1 MSASMERAYPNMKKY
16 LFFIA
21 QNYSFE
27 ILRPLQRQIN
37 LNGDQVLWFVYGNDV
52 NLNLFNP
59 DETYTSNPS
68 EAVNFAPIASFVP
81 GNIIPNFIPGIKVQV
96 FHGFEWKK
104 KGHFVIRDCFDL
116 YCTQGPLFTNKFK
129 QLAQKHPFFDVVETG
144 WPKLDTLFNTSPLTV
159 NNPDLPCILYAPTFS
174 PALTSAADLFDE
186 IVHLSH
192 TQNWQWIIKFHPKM
206 DSNWVEKFTQ
216 AAHDKLQIIDTAEIA
231 PVLHAADVILS
242 DTSSI
247 ITEFMLLSKPAV
259 TYKNAQPEPEL
270 IDFTEPKQLAN
281 KLQQALT
288 PNAQLIEQIN
298 QYTAQMH
305 PYQDGLSSERILA
318 AVDDMIENGKK
329 APKKKPLNLVRNF
342 KMRKKMKYWK

>member
-1 MSASMERAYPNMKKY
+1 MKKY

-27 ILRPLQRQIN
+27 ILRPLQQQIK
-37 LNGDQVLWFVYGNDV
+37 LNGDQVLWFIYGNEV
-52 NLNLFNP
+52 NKDLFNK
-59 DETYTSNPS
+59 DEAFTANAS
-68 EAVNFAPIASFVP
+68 EAVNYHPIASFVP
-81 GNIIPNFIPGIKVQV
+81 GNIIPRFIPGIKVQV

-116 YCTQGPLFTNKFK
+116 YCTQGPLFTNKFN
-129 QLAQKHPFFDVVETG
+129 QLAKKHPYFDVVETG
-144 WPKLDTLFNTSPLTV
+144 WPKLDPLFKTSPLPV
-159 NNPDLPCILYAPTFS
+159 NNPELPCILYAPTFS
-174 PALTSAADLFDE
+174 PALTSAPDLFEE
-186 IVHLSH
+186 IIQLSH
-192 TQNWQWIIKFHPKM
+192 TQNWQWIVKFHPKM
-206 DSNWVEKFTQ
+206 DKNWIEKFTA
-216 AAHDKLQIIDTAEIA
+216 AAHDKLQIIETAEIA

-270 IDFTEPKQLAN
+270 MDFTEPKQL
-281 KLQQALT
+281 KSELSQALE

-305 PYQDGLSSERILA
+305 PYQDGLSSQRILT
-318 AVDDMIENGKK
+318 AVDDIVEKGKR
-329 APKKKPLNLVRNF
+329 ARKKLPLNLVRNF

>member
-1 MSASMERAYPNMKKY
+1 MKHY

-27 ILRPLQRQIN
+27 ILRPLQQQIKA
-37 LNGDQVLWFVYGNDV
+37 NGDQVLWFVYGNAV
-52 NLNLFNP
+52 NLDLFNA
-59 DETYTSNPS
+59 DEKYTQDAASAVEFNPL
-68 EAVNFAPIASFVP
+68 ASFVP

-116 YCTQGPLFTNKFK
+116 YCTQGPLFTDKFK
-129 QLAQKHPFFDVVETG
+129 QLANKHPYFDVVETG
-144 WPKLDTLFNTSPLTV
+144 WPKLDPLFKTQAMQV
-159 NNPDLPCILYAPTFS
+159 NCPELPCILFAPTFS
-174 PALTSAADLFDE
+174 PALTSAPDLFEE

-192 TQNWQWIIKFHPKM
+192 QKDWQWLVKFHPKM
-206 DSNWVEKFTQ
+206 DKYWVEQFKQ
-216 AAHDKLQIIDTAEIA
+216 AAHAKLQIVEDAAIS

-270 IDFTEPKQLAN
+270 IDFTNPKKLAE
-281 KLQQALT
+281 KIELAL
-288 PNAQLIEQIN
+288 NADEEQITRIN
-298 QYTAQMH
+298 QYTARMH
-305 PYQDGLSSERILA
+305 PYQDGLSSSRILA
-318 AVDDMIENGKK
+318 AVDDILQNGKQ

-342 KMRKKMKYWK
+342 KMRKKLGYWK